1 MKRFLKSASLP
12 AACLVI
18 TAGLLVVF
26 LASGCKSPTSPDSE
40 GEADIIVTND
50 TGETVDIYLDGEL
63 EFWLTDKTS
72 IEIDNV
78 TLEEHV
84 LKATRHGTDVE
95 IESATIE
102 IEEYIDY
109 TWTVDDPP
117 DINVTN
123 AYGKGLQ
130 IYMDGVY
137 QFDLA
142 DEEDRW
148 ILDVEYGERFVMAFC
163 PEEGRQ
169 VASVSI
175 RIEENTDYA
184 WTIQ

>member
-1 MKRFLKSASLP
+1 MKRFLKSVSLP

-18 TAGLLVVF
+18 MAGVLIF
-26 LASGCKSPTSPDSE
+26 LASGCKSPTSTDAD
-40 GEADIIVTND
+40 GEADIIVTNE
-50 TGETVDIYLDGEL
+50 TGETVDIYLDGEFK
-63 EFWLTDKTS
+63 FWLADKTT

-78 TLEEHV
+78 TLEEHA
-84 LKATRHGTDVE
+84 LKATRHGTDDE
-95 IESATIE
+95 IESTTIE
-102 IEEYIDY
+102 VEDYTDY

-117 DINVTN
+117 DIKVTN
-123 AYGKGLQ
+123 SYGKTLQ

-137 QFDLA
+137 QFDLT

-148 ILDVEYGERFVMAFC
+148 ILDVEYGERFVMAFS

-175 RIEENTDYA
+175 TIDENMDYA
-184 WTIQ
+184 WTIE